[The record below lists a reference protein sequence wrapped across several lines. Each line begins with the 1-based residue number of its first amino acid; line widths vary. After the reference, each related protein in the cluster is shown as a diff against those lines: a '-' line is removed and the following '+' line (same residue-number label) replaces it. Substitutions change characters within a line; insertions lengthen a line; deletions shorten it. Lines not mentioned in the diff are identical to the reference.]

1 MELIWEDIPPSD
13 GPFFTRDL
21 YDKYSLAPSIK
32 ELWVLSQSPTVNTEV
47 KRVTKNITR
56 KPDIPPPKEGE
67 KSNNSNDG
75 SACWESQDS
84 EDDHKDIKTTMNKK
98 SQGQAT
104 SAYPEPR
111 VPFPCVSSLTCK
123 EQMLYLQA
131 LTSKSCREPPQNL
144 GRVNIEV
151 SQFMN
156 YLQDVARKCAEDYN
170 YISQGAGLYTEEYFR
185 ACLERI
191 QTYPQLYLIHEMT
204 SLTGG
209 TFSPDLCLTFEKLLV
224 TMGNVVIADRN
235 LLPDEPQ
242 LATDYESVSSE
253 KSPVKKASVSLAA
266 VSSDSNANKLCARY
280 EPHVCLTRDALVR
293 LLNNHGPDFSDP
305 WELPL
310 WVKTKP
316 GKGSSQRKTAYIDSP
331 LLKTEV
337 TIRERSHIYHEES
350 LMLSVRKDGCK
361 NVSDIKTEI
370 PPSKKLPPVKESL
383 QRSLVSFESSCMDFD
398 VDLTDLETFGESSK
412 SSEKLTSLKQPSPA
426 VKPEGSILP
435 QPKAKSPESC
445 ILAEKG
451 SSVQREGNSWS
462 DTESSKEEP
471 AEKEDSDCGPAPR
484 SVIRQA
490 KKLKIDSDE
499 SEEDALFDRD
509 SEDERLVIVDLT
521 SPDTSASKQTKRL
534 AKTASKF
541 LPRHADT
548 PMSSSAESV
557 HESPQSH
564 RPSPALPPSEGPKRD
579 RRRAKA
585 PQDQLGQI
593 LRMQKA
599 MLKPS
604 QSQAQE
610 PAKASARPPEAL
622 SPHRA
627 VGPPGHGH
635 PQSMVK
641 PCVSS
646 YLQSED
652 TLDRESSV
660 AASTGPV
667 TAGTLH
673 GAQQKKLLSQDLLVS
688 AEDEQD
694 YEAPEEGNLLY
705 KLYSLQDLLVMVRSS
720 VALAQIKTMGVYGP
734 KKFVP
739 VHVLPKLEY
748 QLCYGMECLT
758 KSEIC
763 QLWAETLLHSSNV
776 SYIGHID
783 ALTSKVA
790 QLKKLPV
797 DWTQK
802 ASMDFKPSKS
812 LNILHHLLKKITV
825 LEEGRYMIGHKAG
838 EPFVTIYKAAE
849 GRKVSRG
856 AYDLQQAHSRLPQP
870 PTQGRVPWVPV
881 DPANVQPFHKK
892 HGRVP
897 CTFPPRDFQKA
908 VPNPNQGVKK
918 KKNNNKGARA
928 KRRDVWLQKKNQRD
942 NNRDK

>member
-224 TMGNVVIADRN
+224 TM
-235 LLPDEPQ
+235 
-242 LATDYESVSSE
+242 
-253 KSPVKKASVSLAA
+253 A

-897 CTFPPRDFQKA
+897 CTFPPRDFQKQA